1 MPFVKG
7 QPRPPNAG
15 RKKGTLNKKTIQRI
29 AREDA
34 AKLLE
39 AKLLANDLPIDLM
52 LRIMRDPTQD
62 MHTRLA
68 AARAAAPYCHPQ
80 LAAVQHRLVGPDG
93 NAIVLGFSPRPY
105 AMAALAAATSKGWRI
120 APTCTCVHTPPR
132 AVRTLRS
139 LSFCAMPRG
148 EASRRAG
155 CGAPSWGAVGIF
167 SPSRY

>member
-1 MPFVKG
+1 M
-7 QPRPPNAG
+7 
-15 RKKGTLNKKTIQRI
+15 

-39 AKLLANDLPIDLM
+39 ARALENDLPIDLM

-93 NAIVLGFSPRPY
+93 NAIGPQVVHNYLEAPKTIEGKVEPAPEVPIP
-105 AMAALAAATSKGWRI
+105 TGSK
-120 APTCTCVHTPPR
+120 H
-132 AVRTLRS
+132 
-139 LSFCAMPRG
+139 
-148 EASRRAG
+148 
-155 CGAPSWGAVGIF
+155 
-167 SPSRY
+167 

>member
-68 AARAAAPYCHPQ
+68 AARAAAPYCHAQ
-80 LAAVQHRLVGPDG
+80 LQAVAHKLVDEKG
-93 NAIVLGFSPRPY
+93 NP
-105 AMAALAAATSKGWRI
+105 LAPVVNLTVS
-120 APTCTCVHTPPR
+120 TPPKLEDKTPRLTHVR
-132 AVRTLRS
+132 AKKGDS
-139 LSFCAMPRG
+139 AQ
-148 EASRRAG
+148 
-155 CGAPSWGAVGIF
+155 
-167 SPSRY
+167 